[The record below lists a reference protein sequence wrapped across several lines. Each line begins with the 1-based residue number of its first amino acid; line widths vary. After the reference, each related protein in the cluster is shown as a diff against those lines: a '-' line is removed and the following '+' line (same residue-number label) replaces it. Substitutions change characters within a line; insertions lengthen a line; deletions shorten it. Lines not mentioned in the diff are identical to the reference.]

1 MAQMKIKYYNIKE
14 EDVWLW
20 WSALKE
26 DSCFKYINPVEVIR
40 DIKTGTKEWYF
51 QGVPLRIKPLKML
64 RNTDGD
70 QKTFTQVNDN
80 L

>member
-20 WSALKE
+20 WSTLKE

-51 QGVPLRIKPLKML
+51 QGVPLRIKTAQ
-64 RNTDGD
+64 NA
-70 QKTFTQVNDN
+70 QKYGWRPKN
-80 L
+80 LYSSK